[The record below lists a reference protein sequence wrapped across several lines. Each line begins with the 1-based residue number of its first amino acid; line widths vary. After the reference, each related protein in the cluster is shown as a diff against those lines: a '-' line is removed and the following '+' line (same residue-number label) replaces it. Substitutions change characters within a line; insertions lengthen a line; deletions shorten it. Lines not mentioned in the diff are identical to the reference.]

1 MLVDRRLDGKC
12 IHTTQGVFSGEVSG
26 DVEVSYVAYMER
38 ESKWKRIS
46 LFWKYAGSESTLCK
60 IDFAT
65 CDRDQKS
72 ALTPTVDRSTSALRL
87 SSASSQHWVSGAKVK
102 RTPEVDCEQK

>member
-72 ALTPTVDRSTSALRL
+72 ALTPYSRPVHIRL
-87 SSASSQHWVSGAKVK
+87 EAQLSFKPTLGKW
-102 RTPEVDCEQK
+102 CESKAHTGSRL